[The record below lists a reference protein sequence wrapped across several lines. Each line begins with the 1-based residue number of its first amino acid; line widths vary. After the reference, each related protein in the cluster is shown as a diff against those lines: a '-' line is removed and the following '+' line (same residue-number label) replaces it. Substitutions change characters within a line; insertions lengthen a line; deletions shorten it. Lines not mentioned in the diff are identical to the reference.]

1 VCGAQVALT
10 LCSNTSNGVLL
21 NIYQSKNTL
30 REFIINNHETTGLV
44 MSFLSYAIGCI
55 FKHSK
60 TSKYVNS
67 LLIYYETKSH
77 QPQFI
82 KNINGVKSLVDEIFN
97 INEQFPFAQHE
108 NDYKLQ
114 FFVCS

>member
-1 VCGAQVALT
+1 
-10 LCSNTSNGVLL
+10 
-21 NIYQSKNTL
+21 
-30 REFIINNHETTGLV
+30 
-44 MSFLSYAIGCI
+44 MSFLSYAISCI

-60 TSKYVNS
+60 TSKYVYS
-67 LLIYYETKSH
+67 LLIYYETKPH

-97 INEQFPFAQHE
+97 MNEQYPFAQHE

-114 FFVCS
+114 FFVRSCENADQNKRKRVTRNRTVKQSYNEMEP

>member
-1 VCGAQVALT
+1 
-10 LCSNTSNGVLL
+10 
-21 NIYQSKNTL
+21 
-30 REFIINNHETTGLV
+30 

-60 TSKYVNS
+60 TSKYVYFY

-82 KNINGVKSLVDEIFN
+82 KNIKGVKSLVDEIFN
-97 INEQFPFAQHE
+97 INEQYPFAQHE
-108 NDYKLQ
+108 IDYKLK